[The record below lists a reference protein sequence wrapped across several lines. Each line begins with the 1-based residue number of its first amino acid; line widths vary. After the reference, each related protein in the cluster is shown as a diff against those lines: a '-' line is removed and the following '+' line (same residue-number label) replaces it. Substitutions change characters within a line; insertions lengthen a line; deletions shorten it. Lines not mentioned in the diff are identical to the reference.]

1 MGRISREKSRT
12 DTYHVILRGINRQ
25 EIFND
30 NEDRIVFKQKLKR
43 IIDEDSNISIYSY
56 CLMSN
61 HVHLLMKDA
70 NLPITMRKICS
81 SYVYWYNKKYS
92 RCGHLYQDRY
102 KSQKVEDEGYFIT
115 VLRYI
120 HRNPVKAGMANSV
133 GDYKWSSYNEYLSNK
148 YIVDSEFV
156 FSLISKEQFV
166 ELNNSILKNDENDEC
181 FEYDAFYEDSE
192 AAEIIRNICE
202 IKNINELGL
211 MCKSKRE
218 NLIGLIKRSSK
229 LSIRQIARV
238 TGINYSAVRNIIIK
252 SYCSHGGNTDAD

>member
-12 DTYHVILRGINRQ
+12 DVYHVILRGINRQ
-25 EIFND
+25 EIFVD
-30 NEDRIVFKQKLKR
+30 NEDRIVFKQNLKR
-43 IIDEDSNISIYSY
+43 IIDENNNISIYSY

-120 HRNPVKAGMANSV
+120 HRNPVKAGMVKNV
-133 GDYKWSSYNEYLSNK
+133 GDYRWSSYNEYLSNRF
-148 YIVDSEFV
+148 IVNSEFV
-156 FSLISKEQFV
+156 FSMISKEEFI
-166 ELNNSILKNDENDEC
+166 ELNNRDLNNDEDEEC
-181 FEYDAFYEDSE
+181 LEYDAFCEDSE
-192 AAEIIRNICE
+192 AADIIRSICAINNID
-202 IKNINELGL
+202 ELRL

-218 NLIGLIKRSSK
+218 NLIGMIKRCSK
-229 LSIRQIARV
+229 LSLRQIARV

-252 SYCSHGGNTDAD
+252 NPRPQ